1 MTTPAT
7 EWKEVVP
14 PGEAERFE
22 QLAAQLAGLQAG
34 LGKKTGTV
42 RRALH
47 AKPNV
52 VVKARFEVKPDV
64 APHLKVGLFA
74 EPKTYDAVA
83 RFSNGGPAS
92 QADKKPD
99 VRGLAV
105 KVMGVGGQK
114 LIPGMEREPT
124 QDFLGILASSVPFRT
139 TEEFV
144 WFVVNA
150 RNPLTLVPKAMLHL
164 GVGRALKLLGQLQ
177 KGLGAPLTA
186 LHTNRYFS
194 ALPIRFGPYAAKYC
208 FTPLD
213 GQVASGPVG
222 EDLGA
227 ELARRLE
234 GGPLRWAFQVQ
245 LFANEHQTPIEDP
258 TVDWT
263 TPWSTLAELTL
274 PQQSVS
280 SAQGQELTRWAEALS
295 FDPWHAQE
303 ELRPIGAMMRARNA
317 AYRVSTQA
325 RQAGKEPAGFPD
337 SLR

>member
-1 MTTPAT
+1 MPTPAT
-7 EWKEVVP
+7 DWKVVVP
-14 PGEAERFE
+14 PGEAELFE
-22 QLAAQLAGLQAG
+22 KLAAQLAAMQAG
-34 LGKKTGTV
+34 LGKKTGTT

-52 VVKARFEVKPDV
+52 VARARFEVKADV
-64 APHLKVGLFA
+64 PEHLKVGLFA
-74 EPKTYDAVA
+74 APKTYDAVA
-83 RFSNGGPAS
+83 RFSNGGPATLP
-92 QADKKPD
+92 DKKPD

-105 KVMGVGGQK
+105 KVLGVGGKK
-114 LIPGMEREPT
+114 LIPGMEAAPT
-124 QDFLGILASSVPFRT
+124 QDFLAILSSAVPFKN

-144 WFVVNA
+144 WVVLNA
-150 RNPLTLVPKAMLHL
+150 RNPLTFLPKALVHL
-164 GVGRALKLLGQLQ
+164 GPGRALKLLGQLQ

-194 ALPIRFGPYAAKYC
+194 ALPIRFGAYAAKFC

-213 GQVASGPVG
+213 GQVTQGPVD

-234 GGPLRWAFQVQ
+234 GGALRWAFQVQ
-245 LFANEHQTPIEDP
+245 LFTNERETPIEDP

-263 TPWSTLAELTL
+263 SEWTTLAELTL
-274 PQQSVS
+274 TQQSVN
-280 SAQGQELTRWAEALS
+280 SAQGRELSGWADALS

-303 ELRPIGAMMRARNA
+303 ELRPLGAMMRARNA

-325 RQAGKEPAGFPD
+325 RKAAGEPSGFPA
-337 SLR
+337 